1 MDLILCTAVDL
12 ASLRCGAGGSARVA
26 GKASSSNS
34 GRTMLNSG
42 IAAGSMTMA
51 GVGQTAS
58 VSAERALDA
67 WERDGG
73 RATRV
78 AHRAQSIASASQMIL
93 LAVTRAQQR
102 TAARKDMKVCGERSE
117 KRRGCRRCV
126 SSAQR
131 TRDGSIAHG
140 LYTGRAAPRDKNDM
154 RQ

>member
-78 AHRAQSIASASQMIL
+78 AHRAIN
-93 LAVTRAQQR
+93 R
-102 TAARKDMKVCGERSE
+102 VCF
-117 KRRGCRRCV
+117 
-126 SSAQR
+126 
-131 TRDGSIAHG
+131 TDDF
-140 LYTGRAAPRDKNDM
+140 TGRYTSPTPTAYSRTQRHEGVWRAIGKKERVPTLRQLSAAHTRRLDCSRPLHRPGGPS
-154 RQ
+154 R

>member
-102 TAARKDMKVCGERSE
+102 TAARKLTCNGQPTSH
-117 KRRGCRRCV
+117 RRPSPLPKGSRLTRPATTA
-126 SSAQR
+126 SSH
-131 TRDGSIAHG
+131 SPSAHVHS
-140 LYTGRAAPRDKNDM
+140 
-154 RQ
+154 

>member
-67 WERDGG
+67 WERGWLTG
-73 RATRV
+73 PNESRL
-78 AHRAQSIASASQMIL
+78 IL
-93 LAVTRAQQR
+93 PFTVN
-102 TAARKDMKVCGERSE
+102 VCR
-117 KRRGCRRCV
+117 
-126 SSAQR
+126 
-131 TRDGSIAHG
+131 
-140 LYTGRAAPRDKNDM
+140 
-154 RQ
+154 